1 MNLGYQFFGFNQ
13 CGVYMVVSMLLT
25 SSTLWGFQYLH
36 HSSRIWLRIL
46 SRALEKELNVLDFP
60 MDPYSLTVFPKTFLN
75 QF

>member
-1 MNLGYQFFGFNQ
+1 
-13 CGVYMVVSMLLT
+13 MVVSMLLT

-60 MDPYSLTVFPKTFLN
+60 VDPYSLTVFP
-75 QF
+75 